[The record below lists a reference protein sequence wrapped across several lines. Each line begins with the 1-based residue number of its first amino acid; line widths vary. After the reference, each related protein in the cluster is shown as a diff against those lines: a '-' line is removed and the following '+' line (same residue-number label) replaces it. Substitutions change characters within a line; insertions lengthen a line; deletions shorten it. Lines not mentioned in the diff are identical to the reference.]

1 MAAGGDWFGVRLV
14 VEIRVGNDPPGRRT
28 YEDRLVV
35 VRASSETVARR
46 KAERL
51 ARADEESY
59 RNFKGE
65 RVSWRFRDVVDT
77 YMILDEKG
85 GPWSVS
91 YVHENPDP
99 NSQHPV
105 VIIDRQKK
113 KVTYTGLYY
122 YLAHFSK
129 FVRPESVRVQTIG
142 THAGVRAISFRSPN
156 KQIVSEL
163 INSRNE
169 DVETTLMW
177 RQRTVRV
184 TLPAFSITTAQW
196 MPQ

>member
-1 MAAGGDWFGVRLV
+1 M
-14 VEIRVGNDPPGRRT
+14 
-28 YEDRLVV
+28 
-35 VRASSETVARR
+35 
-46 KAERL
+46 
-51 ARADEESY
+51 
-59 RNFKGE
+59 
-65 RVSWRFRDVVDT
+65 
-77 YMILDEKG
+77 
-85 GPWSVS
+85 S

-129 FVRPESVRVQTIG
+129 FVCPESVRVQTIG

-169 DVETTLMW
+169 DVEATLMW